1 MQKISMLL
9 ILALIIRVKR
19 PAKIA
24 ESEKVQTFQEESVY
38 NGLIRIIFET

>member
-1 MQKISMLL
+1 MQKITMQC
-9 ILALIIRVKR
+9 ILAMIIREKR
-19 PAKIA
+19 PAKNA